1 MAAADKKRD
10 VIMVHAS
17 KIRLEKR
24 VYPRIKPSDENIKR
38 YTELVKAGAKF
49 PPILLDQSFRLMDGF
64 HRWQAHINANKY
76 EIPARIV
83 RIPDDIR
90 GFEIAC
96 QMNAIQG
103 MPLTKEERAENARQ
117 LYQMY
122 KEKNG
127 SVSTKDMEKIAKVVG
142 AGTRTVYRWL
152 KDCIKEEKDEAIQK
166 ALELRRQGK
175 SLREVAKETGLNKNK
190 VQRYDKGNTETDDN
204 LKQRQTDEKGV
215 SHFCHLAKMGQSESQ
230 VEVQGTQAMT
240 PGEIPRASEVSPAKE
255 TPKDDIISEILAR
268 DPSKPLV
275 RTRRE
280 FAAVMES
287 LKKMPR
293 DENLAEKRLAREQ
306 KEKTEEEEYGI
317 SLVAYNEIKRSLE
330 RDVKSINTALEN
342 VLERDVS
349 ILFTLKKKDMLEEM
363 DCILSGLRDS
373 LNRFVSRSTQ
383 ISKER
388 LPEKYKDEVDMRE
401 FRETVRMALRSIIS
415 EKVPGRLDFHKPGQ
429 VH

>member
-1 MAAADKKRD
+1 
-10 VIMVHAS
+10 
-17 KIRLEKR
+17 
-24 VYPRIKPSDENIKR
+24 
-38 YTELVKAGAKF
+38 
-49 PPILLDQSFRLMDGF
+49 MDG
-64 HRWQAHINANKY
+64 
-76 EIPARIV
+76 
-83 RIPDDIR
+83 
-90 GFEIAC
+90 
-96 QMNAIQG
+96 
-103 MPLTKEERAENARQ
+103 
-117 LYQMY
+117 
-122 KEKNG
+122 
-127 SVSTKDMEKIAKVVG
+127 S
-142 AGTRTVYRWL
+142 
-152 KDCIKEEKDEAIQK
+152 
-166 ALELRRQGK
+166 
-175 SLREVAKETGLNKNK
+175 
-190 VQRYDKGNTETDDN
+190 
-204 LKQRQTDEKGV
+204 
-215 SHFCHLAKMGQSESQ
+215 
-230 VEVQGTQAMT
+230 
-240 PGEIPRASEVSPAKE
+240 
-255 TPKDDIISEILAR
+255 DIISKIATR

-330 RDVKSINTALEN
+330 RDV
-342 VLERDVS
+342 S

-388 LPEKYKDEVDMRE
+388 LPEKYKDEVDMRV

-415 EKVPGRLDFHKPGQ
+415 EKVPGRLDFRKPGQ